1 MAHKRISVLTGL
13 LAVVLAVVATLPVSF
28 VHAADIEGVRVDDR
42 VTQPNGPP
50 LILNGAGVRS
60 KLGFVKLYVGALYL
74 TEKKASAEA
83 ILKDPGAKRV
93 SMFMLVDEITA
104 RELVASLNS
113 SLDANHIPL
122 EMALIEARLRQLNEM
137 MLKVGALKKGAVV
150 TLSYLPA
157 SGTHIHING
166 EEKLA
171 LKGEDFFRALLR
183 IWIGDKPVDGR
194 LRDAMLGGDGS
205 VRLF

>member
-1 MAHKRISVLTGL
+1 MARRPIRVIKALAAAILSV
-13 LAVVLAVVATLPVSF
+13 AASMPVC
-28 VHAADIEGVRVDDR
+28 AADIEGVRVEER
-42 VTQPNGPP
+42 ITLANGPQ
-50 LILNGAGVRS
+50 LVLNGAGVRT

-74 TEKKASAEA
+74 PAKNASAEA
-83 ILKDPGAKRV
+83 ILKDPAAKRV
-93 SMFMLVDEITA
+93 SMFVLADEITA
-104 RELVASLNS
+104 RELVASLNG

-122 EMALIEARLRQLNEM
+122 QMALIEARLRQLNDM
-137 MLKVGALKKGAVV
+137 MLKVGVLKKGAVV
-150 TLSYLPA
+150 TLSYVPA

-166 EEKLA
+166 EEKLVI
-171 LKGEDFFRALLR
+171 KGEDFFRAMLR